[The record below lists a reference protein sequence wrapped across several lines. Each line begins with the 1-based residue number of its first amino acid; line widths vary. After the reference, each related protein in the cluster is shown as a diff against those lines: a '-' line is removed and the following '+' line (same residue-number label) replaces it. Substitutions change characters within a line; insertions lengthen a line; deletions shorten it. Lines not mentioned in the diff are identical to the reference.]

1 MAPDFEIWATRGL
14 IATMGLALWAL
25 AMMLKRAQDERIKN
39 LEALRAIDKND
50 AQSNIE
56 KLITN
61 FSDEN
66 RATREEFA
74 RTVNVMSDKITEIGG
89 FFTKMELTSQ
99 SHYNSLHEHQQE
111 MRRDIW
117 DISRGGPP
125 SRRMSDQ
132 MHDGG

>member
-39 LEALRAIDKND
+39 LEALRAIDKSD
-50 AQSNIE
+50 AQANIE
-56 KLITN
+56 KLIMN

-74 RTVNVMSDKITEIGG
+74 RTVNVMSEKITEIGG
-89 FFTKMELTSQ
+89 FFTKMELTAQ
-99 SHYNSLHEHQQE
+99 AHYNSIHDYQKEI
-111 MRRDIW
+111 RRDIR
-117 DISRGGPP
+117 DVGSGGPM
-125 SRRMSDQ
+125 RRMSDQ
-132 MHDGG
+132 LHDGG